1 MRNVKST
8 FVVTV
13 LAVAA
18 FGAPAAMARPRAAG
32 VHMGAHARA
41 MSQIYQAN
49 QQHSAVIDQVQ
60 RNINSNQHGSDGARR
75 SARARRDVA
84 GSIHGATSGGGRGRG
99 IGPGPRAIGTGALR
113 LDVYHPA
120 QPIM

>member
-32 VHMGAHARA
+32 VHTGAHAQA

-49 QQHSAVIDQVQ
+49 QQHNAVIDQVQ
-60 RNINSNQHGSDGARR
+60 RNINSNQHG
-75 SARARRDVA
+75 
-84 GSIHGATSGGGRGRG
+84 
-99 IGPGPRAIGTGALR
+99 
-113 LDVYHPA
+113 Y
-120 QPIM
+120 